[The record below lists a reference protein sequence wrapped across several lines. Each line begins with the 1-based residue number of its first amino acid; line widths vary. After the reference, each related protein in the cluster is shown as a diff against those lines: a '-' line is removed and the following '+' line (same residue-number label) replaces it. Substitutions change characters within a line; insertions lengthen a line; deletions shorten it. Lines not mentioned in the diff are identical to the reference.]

1 MGRSRMERAHAET
14 GHAAAL
20 KKRVGAADEQDPPP
34 LDLEGVSP
42 PRAICELIPSV
53 TENQR
58 REP

>member
-20 KKRVGAADEQDPPP
+20 KKRVGAADLTIRRP

-42 PRAICELIPSV
+42 TSTICELIPSV
-53 TENQR
+53 FKNQR